1 MSDENTQGRDAE
13 APPPKRKGKSRAVR
27 WLAAG
32 LVLSVS
38 LNLLIVGFA
47 ATRAYSHWGKRW
59 SGQTSIGHVMREG
72 RRFVR
77 GLPRERRRELI
88 AIVKSR
94 RSEFHADKA
103 KVREAVRMFA
113 TALKQTSY
121 EVTQVEEALNLLQGE
136 ADTMFTK
143 GRSVTLEVIAAL
155 SAEERRAFADRLLKK
170 VER

>member
-1 MSDENTQGRDAE
+1 MSDENTQGQGAE

-59 SGQTSIGHVMREG
+59 GGQTSIGHVMREG

-94 RSEFHADKA
+94 RGEFHADKA
-103 KVREAVRMFA
+103 KVHEAVRMFA
-113 TALKQTSY
+113 TALKQEPY
-121 EVTQVEEALNLLQGE
+121 EVTQVEAALNLLQGE

-143 GRSVTLEVIAAL
+143 GRNVTLEVIAAL

>member
-1 MSDENTQGRDAE
+1 MTQGQDAE

-59 SGQTSIGHVMREG
+59 GGQTSIGHVMREG

-88 AIVKSR
+88 AIVKAR
-94 RSEFHADKA
+94 RGEFHADKA
-103 KVREAVRMFA
+103 KIREAVRMFA
-113 TALKQTSY
+113 TAIKQEPY
-121 EVTQVEEALNLLQGE
+121 EVVQIEEALKLLQSE
-136 ADTMFTK
+136 ADAMFSK
-143 GRSVTLEVIAAL
+143 GRNVTLEVIAAM